1 MAPGAA
7 FTPGPIGESPIAAG
21 GAVDVPLH
29 RRGRDP
35 GLDGRRDRRQRPPPP
50 LWPVGGPGR
59 PRILAN
65 GRGDRLRQRPPGA
78 RRHRPHLAVDRRT
91 HIRPVRILQ
100 PDARIRPPPARSA
113 AGDPPR
119 GIPRRTQ
126 SKATAPAHIKS
137 ASCHRSPTRRRLG
150 RLATGPVNLPRSS
163 SSSCPPR
170 LLPLSSPFPRDRSH
184 RPPRRDRSRR
194 PPPLGT
200 GPAAPPVGTGPHGL
214 RFVINGESA
223 ATLWGRVSD
232 AGSRIY
238 LPRAPAHSD
247 PPPRI
252 ALRRTRTSPYPGV
265 GCRADRLRQG
275 LRNWADSHRRGFSAE
290 SDFRPPTT
298 DLRLLREA
306 AATKRSQS
314 GLACRRSAAA
324 FHVLRPSR
332 SGMRR
337 SSEAAA

>member
-1 MAPGAA
+1 MEDATDVNGLPRLSGQSVDLGAHEFSPTAAAIVYVSARPEPGDIVLTWPSTAGHTYA
-7 FTPGPIGESPIAAG
+7 LYGSSNLTHGFDLLLQDRLPATPPVEFRGGPNPRRRHPRISNPRRAIGRQHGAVLDVSRPARSISHVHLLPPALLASSHSPPPSQGTGPIG
-21 GAVDVPLH
+21 L
-29 RRGRDP
+29 
-35 GLDGRRDRRQRPPPP
+35 
-50 LWPVGGPGR
+50 PVG
-59 PRILAN
+59 A
-65 GRGDRLRQRPPGA
+65 
-78 RRHRPHLAVDRRT
+78 
-91 HIRPVRILQ
+91 
-100 PDARIRPPPARSA
+100 
-113 AGDPPR
+113 
-119 GIPRRTQ
+119 
-126 SKATAPAHIKS
+126 
-137 ASCHRSPTRRRLG
+137 
-150 RLATGPVNLPRSS
+150 
-163 SSSCPPR
+163 
-170 LLPLSSPFPRDRSH
+170 
-184 RPPRRDRSRR
+184 
-194 PPPLGT
+194 